1 MTAEMLAELLED
13 LFNAQVDD
21 EPADLDGAQTR
32 SFGETDVL
40 TGNAGFV
47 VTLSDGS
54 AFEITI
60 VKSKHGR
67 GTRCEECGRQITS
80 GEIEAYRL
88 EANDPTAVPSTC
100 DACAEGGSR

>member
-1 MTAEMLAELLED
+1 MTAETLAELLKD

-21 EPADLDGAQTR
+21 QPADLDGAQTR
-32 SFGETDVL
+32 AFAEADVP

-67 GTRCEECGRQITS
+67 GTRCEECGRQIS
-80 GEIEAYRL
+80 SVEITTYRL
-88 EANDPTAVPSTC
+88 EANDATAIPSIC
-100 DACAEGGSR
+100 EACAEEGSR

>member
-21 EPADLDGAQTR
+21 EPAVLGGAQTR

-47 VTLSDGS
+47 VTLPDGS
-54 AFEITI
+54 AFEITV

-67 GTRCEECGRQITS
+67 GTRCEECGRQITAD
-80 GEIEAYRL
+80 EIEGYRL
-88 EANDPTAVPSTC
+88 EANDPTAVPAIC
-100 DACAEGGSR
+100 EACVEEGSR